1 MAISDAEFEEAT
13 RRGKRL
19 TAAVPAVIAARYD
32 RRKREIQIT
41 FASRMVLLIPV
52 EIVQDLAEAA
62 PADLGEIEIEAGGL
76 SLHWPRLDADL
87 WVPALLAGITGT
99 RRWMAAELGAQGGA
113 ARTKA
118 KAEAARRTG
127 KRGGRPPKKAAA

>member
-13 RRGKRL
+13 RRGRRL
-19 TAAVPAVIAARYD
+19 TAAVPAVVAARYN
-32 RRKREIQIT
+32 RRKREVQIT

-99 RRWMAAELGAQGGA
+99 RRWMAG
-113 ARTKA
+113 
-118 KAEAARRTG
+118 
-127 KRGGRPPKKAAA
+127 PS